1 MHDVML
7 TNTVLTLELCI
18 NHNHGHCSYN
28 FKCNMVVI
36 IVQLLHLTTIYIGLA
51 IYYKMFS
58 LFSVFMFN
66 AYNVTSAY
74 VKYLGIA
81 IVQFEVVSYHLNLN
95 NGGENWCQSCN
106 VSLEN

>member
-1 MHDVML
+1 
-7 TNTVLTLELCI
+7 
-18 NHNHGHCSYN
+18 
-28 FKCNMVVI
+28 
-36 IVQLLHLTTIYIGLA
+36 
-51 IYYKMFS
+51 MFS
-58 LFSVFMFN
+58 LFSVLMFK